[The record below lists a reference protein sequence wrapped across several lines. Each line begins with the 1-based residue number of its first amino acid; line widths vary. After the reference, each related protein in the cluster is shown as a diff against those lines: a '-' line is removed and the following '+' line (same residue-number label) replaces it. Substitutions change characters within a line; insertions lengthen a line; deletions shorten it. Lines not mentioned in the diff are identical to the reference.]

1 MSELAKLIMSS
12 GEENTVLVG
21 DSEKEW
27 MVGNETGRNG
37 LSNRT
42 RSNSDVQGSRC
53 RGDDTLLV
61 DLKEEGDNLNQ

>member
-1 MSELAKLIMSS
+1 MSS
-12 GEENTVLVG
+12 GEEDTVLVG

-37 LSNRT
+37 FSNRT
-42 RSNSDVQGSRC
+42 RSSSDVQGSRC
-53 RGDDTLLV
+53 RGDNTLLV